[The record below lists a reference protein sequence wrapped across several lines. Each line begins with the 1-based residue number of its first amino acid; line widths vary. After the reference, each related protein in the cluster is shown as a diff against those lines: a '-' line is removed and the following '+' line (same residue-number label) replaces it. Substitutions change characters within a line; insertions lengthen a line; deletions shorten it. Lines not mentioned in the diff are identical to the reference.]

1 MIDGS
6 NKIIAF
12 SEEARELVRAG
23 VIQLSDAVKVTMGP
37 SGKNV
42 LIEQEAAPPILTKDG
57 VTVARAIN
65 LKDRFANLGVCLVRE
80 AAQRTA
86 EEAGDGTTTATVLA
100 SAIFQEGLK
109 ALAAGHELNE
119 IRSGIRAAT
128 SEIVEKVQEQSSPV
142 KSDKDLRRVANISV
156 NGETGLADLIVDA
169 LGAVGTHGGVTVD
182 EAKGFESSLEVV
194 EGCEL
199 DRGYVSP
206 YFVNR
211 PSRMCCELENPA
223 IFVTTR
229 KVHSMSH
236 ILHFL
241 EEAAHESR
249 PFVVISPE
257 TGGDALQ
264 GLILNHSK
272 NLIKACVL
280 AAPEFGDAR
289 LEALHDLAILLGT
302 TLITDDP
309 SEWKQHKLAS
319 LGRCDKLLSYRYRSV
334 FIGAKGTETQRKA
347 RVNDILELM
356 NNTANDSEL
365 FMSLERR
372 CRRMNSGIGILRIGG
387 ATEAEIRER
396 KDRVD
401 DALYATRAAVE
412 EGVVLGGGAILAR
425 CGAEGLARL
434 SKKATLTSD
443 IGEKIL
449 YSAAQ
454 EPLKQ
459 IARNCGAV
467 PEVILAKMLEKQAPF
482 GYNGVS
488 NKICNL
494 QKEGIIDPAK
504 VTRLALINASSC
516 AINLLSIGCAM
527 IKDDSEI

>member
-1 MIDGS
+1 MIENSD
-6 NKIIAF
+6 KIIAF
-12 SEEARELVRAG
+12 SEEARDLVRVG

-42 LIEQEAAPPILTKDG
+42 LIEQENSPPVLTKDG

-100 SAIFQEGLK
+100 NAIFQEGLK
-109 ALAAGHELNE
+109 ALAAGHELTDIRAG
-119 IRSGIRAAT
+119 IRSAT
-128 SEIVEKVQEQSSPV
+128 DTIVEKIQSQAKPV

-156 NGETGLADLIVDA
+156 NGEQTLASLIVDA
-169 LGAVGTHGGVTVD
+169 LGAVGDFGSVTVD

-206 YFVNR
+206 YFINK

-223 IFVTTR
+223 ILVTSR

-236 ILHFL
+236 LLHFL
-241 EEAAHESR
+241 EEAAREAR
-249 PFVVISPE
+249 PFVIIGPE

-264 GLILNHSK
+264 GLILNTSK

-289 LEALHDLAILLGT
+289 LEALHDLAVLLGT
-302 TLITDDP
+302 ELLTDD
-309 SEWKQHKLAS
+309 SSDWKSRDLSS
-319 LGRCDKLLSYRYRSV
+319 LGRCNKLLSYRFRSI
-334 FIGAKGTETQRKA
+334 FIGAQGDEQKRKG
-347 RVNDILELM
+347 RVNDIISLM
-356 NNTANDSEL
+356 NTCDNNSEL
-365 FMSLERR
+365 FSSLERR
-372 CRRMNSGIGILRIGG
+372 CRRMNSGIGILRVGG

-401 DALYATRAAVE
+401 DALYATRAALE
-412 EGVVLGGGAILAR
+412 EGVVPGGGALLAR
-425 CGAEGLARL
+425 CGAEGL
-434 SKKATLTSD
+434 KNFNG

-467 PEVILAKMLEKQAPF
+467 PEVILEKMLEKPAPF
-482 GYNGVS
+482 GYNGTS
-488 NKICNL
+488 DKICNL

>member
-1 MIDGS
+1 MIENSD
-6 NKIIAF
+6 KIIAF
-12 SEEARELVRAG
+12 SEEARELVRVG
-23 VIQLSDAVKVTMGP
+23 VMQLSDAVKVTMGP

-42 LIEQEAAPPILTKDG
+42 LIEQESAPPILTKDG

-65 LKDRFANLGVCLVRE
+65 LRERFANLGVCLVRE

-100 SAIFQEGLK
+100 NAIFQEGLK
-109 ALAAGHELNE
+109 ALAAGHELTE
-119 IRSGIRAAT
+119 IRAGIRSAT
-128 SEIVEKVQEQSSPV
+128 ESVIQKIKEQSKPV
-142 KSDKDLRRVANISV
+142 KSSKDLKRVANISV
-156 NGETGLADLIVDA
+156 NGEESLAVLIVDA
-169 LGAVGTHGGVTVD
+169 LEAVGDFGSVTVD

-211 PSRMCCELENPA
+211 PSRMCCELETPA
-223 IFVTTR
+223 ILVTSR
-229 KVHSMSH
+229 KLHSMNH
-236 ILHFL
+236 IIHFL
-241 EEAAHESR
+241 EEAAREGR
-249 PFVVISPE
+249 PFVVIGPE
-257 TGGDALQ
+257 TDGDALQ
-264 GLILNHSK
+264 GLILNTSK

-302 TLITDDP
+302 ELVTDDP
-309 SEWKQHKLAS
+309 SNWKELGLSS
-319 LGRCDKLLSYRYRSV
+319 LGRCNRLLSYRFRSV
-334 FIGAKGTETQRKA
+334 FIGAKGNEDSRKK
-347 RVNDILELM
+347 RINDIVTLM
-356 NNTANDSEL
+356 NTCESNSEL
-365 FMSLERR
+365 FASLERR
-372 CRRMNSGIGILRIGG
+372 CRRMNSGIGILRVGG

-401 DALYATRAAVE
+401 DALYATRAALE
-412 EGVVLGGGAILAR
+412 EGVVPGGGSLLAR
-425 CGAEGLARL
+425 CGAEGLREV
-434 SKKATLTSD
+434 SG

-467 PEVILAKMLEKQAPF
+467 PEVILEKMLEKQSPY
-482 GYNGVS
+482 GYNGTS
-488 NKICNL
+488 DKISNL